1 MIIKTKKNVQKMLMK
16 GTKIFLKKKKTKS
29 ANIFVSDIKIFLRDR
44 ERYKNLL
51 ENETQRLVEYRNNYS
66 KNWKNKD

>member
-1 MIIKTKKNVQKMLMK
+1 MIIKTEKNFQKMLMK

-29 ANIFVSDIKIFLRDR
+29 ANILVSDIEIFLYDR

-51 ENETQRLVEYRNNYS
+51 ENETQRLAEYRNNYS
-66 KNWKNKD
+66 ILEK

>member
-1 MIIKTKKNVQKMLMK
+1 MIIKTKKNFQKMLMK

-29 ANIFVSDIKIFLRDR
+29 ANILVSDIEIFLYDR

-51 ENETQRLVEYRNNYS
+51 ENETQRFAEYRNNYS
-66 KNWKNKD
+66 ILEQ

>member
-1 MIIKTKKNVQKMLMK
+1 MIIKTKKNFQKMLMK

-29 ANIFVSDIKIFLRDR
+29 ANILVSDIEIFLYDR

-51 ENETQRLVEYRNNYS
+51 ENETQRLAEYRNNYS
-66 KNWKNKD
+66 ILEK

>member
-1 MIIKTKKNVQKMLMK
+1 MIIKTKNNFQKMLMK

-29 ANIFVSDIKIFLRDR
+29 ANILVSDIEIFLYDR

-51 ENETQRLVEYRNNYS
+51 ENETQRLAEYRNNYS
-66 KNWKNKD
+66 ILEK

>member
-1 MIIKTKKNVQKMLMK
+1 MK

-29 ANIFVSDIKIFLRDR
+29 ANIFVSDIKIFLCDR

>member
-1 MIIKTKKNVQKMLMK
+1 MIIKTKKNFKKMLMK

-29 ANIFVSDIKIFLRDR
+29 ANILVSDIEIFLYDR

-51 ENETQRLVEYRNNYS
+51 ENETQRLAEYRNNYS
-66 KNWKNKD
+66 ILEK